1 MFNAPDGVAIRKH
14 LNRLEKRANRD
25 LSHEDPQ
32 REIQRPILGQDKVH
46 LPAQAEDVAAESC
59 LVERDLEP
67 WWKTSW
73 LYRKANSIMSAALG
87 GVLPAGQ
94 RRCHFLFTKVFN
106 YLLWREKKVEL
117 DYSQWCPVKG

>member
-1 MFNAPDGVAIRKH
+1 MVDAPDGVAIRKH

-32 REIQRPILGQDKVH
+32 REMQRPILGQIKSIYQQLKAV
-46 LPAQAEDVAAESC
+46 LQN
-59 LVERDLEP
+59 LEP
-67 WWKTSW
+67 WWKMSW

-94 RRCHFLFTKVFN
+94 GRCHFLFTKVFN